1 MQIRKYLILVTLV
14 LLLTGC
20 ATQAKYDRR
29 LEAWRGQSIDDLFY
43 MWGYPASSFTMPN
56 GNTMYVYT
64 SGSTTTIP
72 VQNWPNGQV
81 NPLSSQQ
88 VNHWCKTYFEVDKD
102 KRIIHC
108 SYEGNACI
116 SR

>member
-1 MQIRKYLILVTLV
+1 MQIKRTLILITLILSV
-14 LLLTGC
+14 AGC

-29 LEAWRGQSIDDLFY
+29 LEAWRGQNSDELFSI
-43 MWGYPASSFTMPN
+43 WGYPASSFVLPN

-64 SGSTTTIP
+64 NGSTTTIP
-72 VQNWPNGQV
+72 VQIWPNNQV
-81 NPLSSQQ
+81 NPLSGQQ

-102 KRIIHC
+102 KRIIQC